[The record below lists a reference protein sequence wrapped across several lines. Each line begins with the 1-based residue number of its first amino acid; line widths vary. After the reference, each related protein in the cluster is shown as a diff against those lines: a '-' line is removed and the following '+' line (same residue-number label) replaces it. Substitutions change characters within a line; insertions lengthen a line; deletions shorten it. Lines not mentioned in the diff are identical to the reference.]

1 MKIAILLSN
10 TYLLVIFLTFSLF
23 KRYVII
29 YCKNKKVWNVIVYKK
44 SKLSKIYILWWLKV
58 SSLYSI
64 KEKKSLKTWFTK
76 KSYLIFTIFLPYL
89 LIYAKKE
96 EIKCNN
102 IIEQYKKWL
111 LVMMLQN
118 K

>member
-23 KRYVII
+23 KRYIII
-29 YCKNKKVWNVIVYKK
+29 YCENKKVWNVIVYKK

-76 KSYLIFTIFLPYL
+76 KMLCHIYHNFTISFNTC
-89 LIYAKKE
+89 KKRGD
-96 EIKCNN
+96 
-102 IIEQYKKWL
+102 
-111 LVMMLQN
+111 
-118 K
+118 

>member
-23 KRYVII
+23 KRYIII
-29 YCKNKKVWNVIVYKK
+29 YCKNKKVWDVIVYKK

-76 KSYLIFTIFLPYL
+76 KMLCHIYHIFTISFN
-89 LIYAKKE
+89 ICKKRGD
-96 EIKCNN
+96 
-102 IIEQYKKWL
+102 
-111 LVMMLQN
+111 
-118 K
+118 